1 MGRPKGSRNKPQIEE
16 TPVQEETV
24 LEDSELLGE
33 TPKKPKKPLGYHPVT
48 GEEVWE

>member
-1 MGRPKGSRNKPQIEE
+1 MGRPKGSKNKPQTTEQP
-16 TPVQEETV
+16 TPEVT
-24 LEDSELLGE
+24 LPEDTELLGE